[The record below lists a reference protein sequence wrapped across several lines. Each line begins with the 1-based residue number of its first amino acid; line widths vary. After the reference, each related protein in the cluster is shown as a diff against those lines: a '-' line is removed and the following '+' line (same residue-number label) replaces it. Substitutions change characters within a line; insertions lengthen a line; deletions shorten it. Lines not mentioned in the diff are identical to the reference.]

1 MMRSALVL
9 CNGDSP
15 SYPLVRRL
23 VPTVDWVVAADGGAN
38 IAREIGIIPDLI
50 IGDLDSMTKATRRHF
65 GDVLTLHVARQ
76 DNTDLEKALD
86 YLAARKVRE
95 VTVLGGTGRRI
106 DFTIGNFSVLWKY
119 KAFMSICIAG
129 NGWYAMPAVGRKTV
143 HARIGTVVSLIP
155 FGGCEGITLRGLEY
169 PLTNASMRV
178 GEVGISNV
186 VRESPFKVS
195 VHRGAM
201 LLVVLEDLRPKHRR
215 RS

>member
-1 MMRSALVL
+1 MRSALIL

-15 SYPLVRRL
+15 PYSLVRRL
-23 VPTVDWVVAADGGAN
+23 AATVDCVVAADGGAN
-38 IAREIGIIPDLI
+38 AAREIGIAPDLI
-50 IGDLDSMTKATRRHF
+50 IGDLDSITQATRRHF
-65 GDVLTLHVARQ
+65 ADVLTLHVARQ

-86 YLAARKVRE
+86 YLAAHKVRE
-95 VTVLGGTGRRI
+95 VAVLGGTGRRI

-119 KAFMSICIAG
+119 RAFMNISIAG
-129 NGWYAMPAVGRKTV
+129 NGWYAMPAIGRKIV

-186 VRESPFKVS
+186 VRKSPFKVS
-195 VHRGAM
+195 VQRGAM
-201 LLVVLEDLRPKHRR
+201 LLVVLEDLRPKHPG